1 MVRRLVRR
9 RLLRA
14 LTGTKSARAEER
26 EPAGLARRLVAA
38 SYQGHAHGGAFQYSA
53 GVPIRGLWFPDRAV
67 LDCLKVQ
74 PRPACARPRNS
85 GANSARATRGC
96 KNEIWVHVRMS
107 ECGTVHRLCA

>member
-26 EPAGLARRLVAA
+26 EPACLARRLVAA
-38 SYQGHAHGGAFQYSA
+38 SYQGHAHGGAFEYSP

-67 LDCLKVQ
+67 LDCLKVH
-74 PRPACARPRNS
+74 PGRPAQDQETRAQILRVRLEAAR
-85 GANSARATRGC
+85 TRFGF
-96 KNEIWVHVRMS
+96 
-107 ECGTVHRLCA
+107 